1 MYSKKLLE
9 KFKNIK
15 LETTDQN
22 LLDSISL
29 NNIFNNNEIDNSF
42 KISEKEI
49 NKESFNLN
57 NNTSINNQIN
67 SNPVNFP
74 SQNNIQNNIKS
85 SLFQPQNN
93 NMNIGNIYN
102 NNYSGILPNSQSDLF
117 RNKIPS
123 IPNNL
128 NNFYPGPKPI
138 PNNFGNEIR
147 PNLFGEL
154 DNKNNL
160 ETPNIPYF
168 HIPLQNPISM
178 TQMQTNIIP
187 NSIPSNFLITNNTNI
202 NTNSNI
208 NINKNINNIINFNN
222 KNVINTNVNNNININ
237 TITEPKNLMFPNNNS
252 LNPNIKNENNI
263 NINNNKEINSNVKNT
278 PKIIFSSTNCNNNNT
293 TTNNNKIEQQQ
304 KKSIDD
310 ANLPTK
316 KPTPLFN
323 IKESS
328 SIKEKLQK
336 AQLTS
341 KKRKRFIKNNK
352 LVFVQVD
359 KETNKKEENNKE
371 KNESEENEENNNEES
386 LNSEK
391 VSELMQKNT
400 KPRGS
405 RYRGV
410 SKNGSQWQVLIMVKK
425 KKRYLGSFSNEE
437 EAARAYDRVAL
448 QHHGIKAKTN
458 YDYTKEEVKEIME
471 GPKLL
476 NID

>member
-1 MYSKKLLE
+1 M
-9 KFKNIK
+9 
-15 LETTDQN
+15 
-22 LLDSISL
+22 
-29 NNIFNNNEIDNSF
+29 
-42 KISEKEI
+42 
-49 NKESFNLN
+49 
-57 NNTSINNQIN
+57 SINNQIN
-67 SNPVNFP
+67 NNPVNFP
-74 SQNNIQNNIKS
+74 SQNNIQNSIKS

-102 NNYSGILPNSQSDLF
+102 NNYSGILPNSQNDLF
-117 RNKIPS
+117 RNNIPS
-123 IPNNL
+123 IPNISNNL
-128 NNFYPGPKPI
+128 NLNTFYPGPKSI
-138 PNNFGNEIR
+138 QNNFANEIR
-147 PNLFGEL
+147 QNVFGEL

-160 ETPNIPYF
+160 EAANIPF
-168 HIPLQNPISM
+168 FQIPLQNPISM
-178 TQMQTNIIP
+178 TSIPNNIVSNSIMP

-237 TITEPKNLMFPNNNS
+237 TISDPKNLIFPNNS
-252 LNPNIKNENNI
+252 LNQNLKQENNI
-263 NINNNKEINSNVKNT
+263 NINNNKEINSNIKNNQ
-278 PKIIFSSTNCNNNNT
+278 KIIFSSTNYNNLD
-293 TTNNNKIEQQQ
+293 NNKKNNQPQ
-304 KKSIDD
+304 KKIIDER
-310 ANLPTK
+310 NLLAK
-316 KPTPLFN
+316 KATPLFN
-323 IKESS
+323 IKEASLM
-328 SIKEKLQK
+328 KEKIQK
-336 AQLTS
+336 AQMTS

-352 LVFVQVD
+352 LVFVQVG
-359 KETNKKEENNKE
+359 KEFNKKEENNK
-371 KNESEENEENNNEES
+371 KKKESEENEENNNEES
-386 LNSEK
+386 INSEK
-391 VSELMQKNT
+391 VSELMQKYT